1 MMRKKFISK
10 RRKKRNYKTLT
21 LLIIIIL
28 ALVRTFK
35 LLDGADIS
43 IDDKKLVKILLN
55 SYEKKKIF
63 NIDISENPVFYLQ
76 NNYIE
81 KTFQEIKE
89 EKKEIVNKEPIIYIY
104 NSHQNEEYKASTFAE
119 YDVRPSVMMADYI
132 LEEVFQ
138 KNNYPTIVEEKKI
151 SEVLSSNN
159 WKYTYSYRASRVFL
173 EDVIVTHPSLKYF
186 IDVHRDSL
194 EHDRTYINI
203 EGKDYAR
210 TIFLI
215 GLENEE
221 YEANLAFT
229 EKINNKLNEK
239 YPGLSKGIYK
249 KGGPTVNGVYNQDFS
264 NKTILIE
271 IGGYESTTTEVL
283 NSTLAFAECFL
294 EVINEGEN

>member
-1 MMRKKFISK
+1 MRKKFISK
-10 RRKKRNYKTLT
+10 RRKKRNFKVLI
-21 LLIIIIL
+21 LFIIIIL
-28 ALVRTFK
+28 VLVGTFK
-35 LLDGADIS
+35 FLEKTNIS
-43 IDDKKLVKILLN
+43 IDDKRLVKILLN

-63 NIDISENPVFYLQ
+63 NIDVPKDPVFYLQ

-89 EKKEIVNKEPIIYIY
+89 EKPEIVNKEPLIYIY
-104 NSHQNEEYKASTFAE
+104 NSHQSEEYKASTFAE

-138 KNNYPTIVEEKKI
+138 KNSYPTIVEERRI
-151 SEVLSSNN
+151 SEVLASNN
-159 WKYTYSYRASRVFL
+159 WKYVYSYRASRVFL

-215 GLENEE
+215 GLENEG
-221 YEANLAFT
+221 YEENLAFT

-264 NKTILIE
+264 NRTILIE

>member
-1 MMRKKFISK
+1 MRKKFISK
-10 RRKKRNYKTLT
+10 RRKKRNFKVPILF
-21 LLIIIIL
+21 IIMV
-28 ALVRTFK
+28 LVLVGTFK
-35 LLDGADIS
+35 FLEKTDIS
-43 IDDKKLVKILLN
+43 IDDKRLVKILLK
-55 SYEKKKIF
+55 SYEKKKMF
-63 NIDISENPVFYLQ
+63 NIDVPKDPVFYLQ

-89 EKKEIVNKEPIIYIY
+89 EKPEIVNKEPLIYIY
-104 NSHQNEEYKASTFAE
+104 NSHQTEEYKASTFAE

-138 KNNYPTIVEEKKI
+138 KNSYPTIVEERRI
-151 SEVLSSNN
+151 SEVLANNN
-159 WKYTYSYRASRVFL
+159 WKYVYSYRASRVFL
-173 EDVIVTHPSLKYF
+173 EDVIVMHPSLKYF

-215 GLENEE
+215 GLENEG
-221 YEANLAFT
+221 YEENLAFT

-264 NKTILIE
+264 NRAILIE

>member
-1 MMRKKFISK
+1 MRKKFISK
-10 RRKKRNYKTLT
+10 RRKKRDFKVPVLS
-21 LLIIIIL
+21 IIIV
-28 ALVRTFK
+28 LVLMGTFK
-35 LLDGADIS
+35 FLEKTDIS
-43 IDDKKLVKILLN
+43 IDDKRLVKILLK
-55 SYEKKKIF
+55 SYEKKKMF
-63 NIDISENPVFYLQ
+63 NIDVPKDPVFYLQ

-89 EKKEIVNKEPIIYIY
+89 EKPEIVNKEPLIYIY
-104 NSHQNEEYKASTFAE
+104 NSHQTEEYKASTFAE

-138 KNNYPTIVEEKKI
+138 KNSYPTIVEERRI
-151 SEVLSSNN
+151 SEVLANNN
-159 WKYTYSYRASRVFL
+159 WKYVYSYRASRVFL
-173 EDVIVTHPSLKYF
+173 EDVIVMHPSLKYF

-194 EHDRTYINI
+194 EHARTYINI
-203 EGKDYAR
+203 NGKDYAR

-215 GLENEE
+215 GLENEG
-221 YEANLAFT
+221 YEENLAFT

-264 NKTILIE
+264 NRTILIE

>member
-1 MMRKKFISK
+1 MRKKFISK
-10 RRKKRNYKTLT
+10 RRKKRNFKVPILF
-21 LLIIIIL
+21 IIMV
-28 ALVRTFK
+28 LVLVGTFK
-35 LLDGADIS
+35 FLEKTDIS
-43 IDDKKLVKILLN
+43 IDDKRLVKILLK
-55 SYEKKKIF
+55 SYEKKKMF
-63 NIDISENPVFYLQ
+63 NIDVPKDPVFYLQ

-89 EKKEIVNKEPIIYIY
+89 EKPEIVNKEPLIYIY
-104 NSHQNEEYKASTFAE
+104 NSHQSEEYKASTFAE
-119 YDVRPSVMMADYI
+119 HDVRPSVMMVDYI

-138 KNNYPTIVEEKKI
+138 KNSYPTIVEERRI
-151 SEVLSSNN
+151 SEVLANNN
-159 WKYTYSYRASRVFL
+159 WKYVYSYKASRVFL
-173 EDVIVTHPSLKYF
+173 EDAIVMNPSLKYF

-194 EHDRTYINI
+194 EHARTYINI
-203 EGKDYAR
+203 NGKDYAR

-215 GLENEE
+215 GLENEG
-221 YEANLAFT
+221 YEENLAFT

-264 NKTILIE
+264 NRTILIE

>member
-1 MMRKKFISK
+1 MRKKFISK
-10 RRKKRNYKTLT
+10 RRKKRNFKVPILF
-21 LLIIIIL
+21 IIMV
-28 ALVRTFK
+28 LVLVGTFK
-35 LLDGADIS
+35 FLEKTDIS
-43 IDDKKLVKILLN
+43 IDDKRLVKILLK
-55 SYEKKKIF
+55 SYEKKKMF
-63 NIDISENPVFYLQ
+63 NIDVPKDPVFYLQ

-89 EKKEIVNKEPIIYIY
+89 EKPEIVNKEPLIYIY
-104 NSHQNEEYKASTFAE
+104 NSHQTEEYKASTFAE

-138 KNNYPTIVEEKKI
+138 KNSYPTIVEERRI
-151 SEVLSSNN
+151 SEVLANNN
-159 WKYTYSYRASRVFL
+159 WKYVYSYRASRVFL
-173 EDVIVTHPSLKYF
+173 EDVIVMHPSLKYF

-215 GLENEE
+215 GLENEG
-221 YEANLAFT
+221 YEENLAFT

-264 NKTILIE
+264 NRTILIE

>member
-1 MMRKKFISK
+1 M
-10 RRKKRNYKTLT
+10 
-21 LLIIIIL
+21 
-28 ALVRTFK
+28 
-35 LLDGADIS
+35 
-43 IDDKKLVKILLN
+43 
-55 SYEKKKIF
+55 F
-63 NIDISENPVFYLQ
+63 NIDVPKDPVFYLH
-76 NNYIE
+76 NNYID

-89 EKKEIVNKEPIIYIY
+89 EKPEIVNKEPLIYIY
-104 NSHQNEEYKASTFAE
+104 NSHQTEEYKASTFAE

-138 KNNYPTIVEEKKI
+138 KNSYPTIVEERRI
-151 SEVLSSNN
+151 SEVLANNN
-159 WKYTYSYRASRVFL
+159 WKYVYSYRASRVFL
-173 EDVIVTHPSLKYF
+173 EDVIVMHPSLKYF

-215 GLENEE
+215 GLENEG
-221 YEANLAFT
+221 YEENLAFT

-264 NKTILIE
+264 NRTILIE

>member
-1 MMRKKFISK
+1 MRKKFISK
-10 RRKKRNYKTLT
+10 RRKKRNFKVPILF
-21 LLIIIIL
+21 IIMV
-28 ALVRTFK
+28 LVLVGTFK
-35 LLDGADIS
+35 FLEKTDIS
-43 IDDKKLVKILLN
+43 IDDKRLVKILLK
-55 SYEKKKIF
+55 SYEKKKMF
-63 NIDISENPVFYLQ
+63 NIDVPKDPVFYLQ

-89 EKKEIVNKEPIIYIY
+89 EKPEIVNKEPLIYIY
-104 NSHQNEEYKASTFAE
+104 NSHQTEEYRASTFAE

-138 KNNYPTIVEEKKI
+138 KNSYPTIVEERRI
-151 SEVLSSNN
+151 SEVLANNN
-159 WKYTYSYRASRVFL
+159 WKYVYSYRASRVFL
-173 EDVIVTHPSLKYF
+173 EDVIVMHPSLKYF

-215 GLENEE
+215 GLENEG
-221 YEANLAFT
+221 YEENLAFT

-264 NKTILIE
+264 NRAILIE

>member
-1 MMRKKFISK
+1 MRKKFISK
-10 RRKKRNYKTLT
+10 RRKKRNFKVPILF
-21 LLIIIIL
+21 IIMV
-28 ALVRTFK
+28 LVLVGTFK
-35 LLDGADIS
+35 FLEKTDIS
-43 IDDKKLVKILLN
+43 IDDKRLVKILLK
-55 SYEKKKIF
+55 SYEKKKMF
-63 NIDISENPVFYLQ
+63 NIDVPKDPVFYLQ

-89 EKKEIVNKEPIIYIY
+89 EKPEIVNKEPLIYIY
-104 NSHQNEEYKASTFAE
+104 NSHQSEEYKASTFAE
-119 YDVRPSVMMADYI
+119 HDVRPSVMMVDYI

-138 KNNYPTIVEEKKI
+138 KNSYPTIVEERRI
-151 SEVLSSNN
+151 SEVLANNN
-159 WKYTYSYRASRVFL
+159 WKYVYSYRASRVFL
-173 EDVIVTHPSLKYF
+173 EDAIVMHPSLKYF

-194 EHDRTYINI
+194 EHARTYINI
-203 EGKDYAR
+203 NGKDYAR

-215 GLENEE
+215 GLENEG
-221 YEANLAFT
+221 YEESLAFT

-264 NKTILIE
+264 NRTILIE

>member
-1 MMRKKFISK
+1 MRKKFISK
-10 RRKKRNYKTLT
+10 RRKKRNFKVPILFIIMV
-21 LLIIIIL
+21 LI
-28 ALVRTFK
+28 LVGTFK
-35 LLDGADIS
+35 VLEKTDIS
-43 IDDKKLVKILLN
+43 IDDKRLVEILLN
-55 SYEKKKIF
+55 SYEKKKMF
-63 NIDISENPVFYLQ
+63 NIDVPKDPVFYLQ

-89 EKKEIVNKEPIIYIY
+89 EKSEIVNEEPLIYIY
-104 NSHQNEEYKASTFAE
+104 NSHQSEEYKASTFAE

-138 KNNYPTIVEEKKI
+138 KNSYPTIVEERRI
-151 SEVLSSNN
+151 SEVLANNN
-159 WKYTYSYRASRVFL
+159 WKYVYSYRASRVFL
-173 EDVIVTHPSLKYF
+173 EDAIVMHPSLKYF

-215 GLENEE
+215 GLENEG
-221 YEANLAFT
+221 YEENLAFT

-264 NKTILIE
+264 NRTILIE

>member
-1 MMRKKFISK
+1 MRKKFISK
-10 RRKKRNYKTLT
+10 RRKKRDFKVPVLS
-21 LLIIIIL
+21 IIIV
-28 ALVRTFK
+28 LVLMGTFK
-35 LLDGADIS
+35 FLEKTDIS
-43 IDDKKLVKILLN
+43 IDDKRLVKILLK
-55 SYEKKKIF
+55 SYEKKKMF
-63 NIDISENPVFYLQ
+63 NIDVPKDPVFYLQ

-89 EKKEIVNKEPIIYIY
+89 EKPEIVNKEPLIYIY
-104 NSHQNEEYKASTFAE
+104 NSHQTEEYKASTFAE

-138 KNNYPTIVEEKKI
+138 KNSYPTIVEERRI
-151 SEVLSSNN
+151 SEVLANNN
-159 WKYTYSYRASRVFL
+159 WKYVYSYRASRVFL
-173 EDVIVTHPSLKYF
+173 EDAIVMHPSLKYF

-194 EHDRTYINI
+194 EHARTYINI
-203 EGKDYAR
+203 NGKDYAR

-215 GLENEE
+215 GLENEG
-221 YEANLAFT
+221 YEENLAFT

-264 NKTILIE
+264 NRTILIE

>member
-1 MMRKKFISK
+1 MRKKFISK
-10 RRKKRNYKTLT
+10 RRKKRNFKVPILF
-21 LLIIIIL
+21 IIMVLVL
-28 ALVRTFK
+28 AGTFK
-35 LLDGADIS
+35 FLEKTDIS
-43 IDDKKLVKILLN
+43 IDDKRLVEILLN
-55 SYEKKKIF
+55 SYEKKKMF
-63 NIDISENPVFYLQ
+63 NIDVPKDPVFYLQ

-89 EKKEIVNKEPIIYIY
+89 EKPEIVNKEPLIYIY
-104 NSHQNEEYKASTFAE
+104 NSHQSEEYKASTFAE

-138 KNNYPTIVEEKKI
+138 KNSYPTIVEERRI
-151 SEVLSSNN
+151 SEVLANNN
-159 WKYTYSYRASRVFL
+159 WKYVYSYRASRVFL
-173 EDVIVTHPSLKYF
+173 EDAIVMHPSLKYF

-215 GLENEE
+215 GLENEG
-221 YEANLAFT
+221 YEENLAFT

-249 KGGPTVNGVYNQDFS
+249 KGGPAVNGVYNQDFS
-264 NKTILIE
+264 NRTILIE

>member
-1 MMRKKFISK
+1 MRKKFISK
-10 RRKKRNYKTLT
+10 RRKKRDFKVPVLS
-21 LLIIIIL
+21 IIIV
-28 ALVRTFK
+28 LVLVGTFK
-35 LLDGADIS
+35 FLEKTDIS
-43 IDDKKLVKILLN
+43 IDDKRLVKILLN
-55 SYEKKKIF
+55 SYEKKKMF
-63 NIDISENPVFYLQ
+63 NIDVPKDPVFYLQ

-89 EKKEIVNKEPIIYIY
+89 EKPEIVNKEPLIYIY
-104 NSHQNEEYKASTFAE
+104 NSHQSEEYKASTFAE

-138 KNNYPTIVEEKKI
+138 KNSYPTIVEERRI
-151 SEVLSSNN
+151 SEVLANNN
-159 WKYTYSYRASRVFL
+159 WKYVYSYRASRVFL
-173 EDVIVTHPSLKYF
+173 EDVIVMHPSLKYF

-215 GLENEE
+215 GLENEG
-221 YEANLAFT
+221 YEENLAFT

-264 NKTILIE
+264 NRTILIE

>member
-1 MMRKKFISK
+1 MRKKFISK
-10 RRKKRNYKTLT
+10 RRKKRDFKVPVLS
-21 LLIIIIL
+21 IIIV
-28 ALVRTFK
+28 LVLVGTFK
-35 LLDGADIS
+35 FLEKTDIS
-43 IDDKKLVKILLN
+43 IDDKRLVKILLN
-55 SYEKKKIF
+55 SYEKKKMF
-63 NIDISENPVFYLQ
+63 NIDVPKDPVFYLQ

-89 EKKEIVNKEPIIYIY
+89 EKPEIVNKEPLIYIY
-104 NSHQNEEYKASTFAE
+104 NSHQTEEYKASTFAE

-138 KNNYPTIVEEKKI
+138 KNSYPTIVEERRI
-151 SEVLSSNN
+151 SEVLANNN
-159 WKYTYSYRASRVFL
+159 WKYVYSYRASRVFL
-173 EDVIVTHPSLKYF
+173 EDVIVMHPSLKYF

-215 GLENEE
+215 GLENEG
-221 YEANLAFT
+221 YEENLAFT

-264 NKTILIE
+264 NRTILIE

>member
-1 MMRKKFISK
+1 MRKKFISK
-10 RRKKRNYKTLT
+10 RRKKRSFKVPILFIIMV
-21 LLIIIIL
+21 LI
-28 ALVRTFK
+28 LVGTFK
-35 LLDGADIS
+35 VLEKTDIS
-43 IDDKKLVKILLN
+43 IDDKRLVEILLN
-55 SYEKKKIF
+55 SYEKKKMF
-63 NIDISENPVFYLQ
+63 NIDVPKDPVFYLQ

-89 EKKEIVNKEPIIYIY
+89 EKPEIVNREPLIYIY
-104 NSHQNEEYKASTFAE
+104 NSHQSEEYKASTFAE

-138 KNNYPTIVEEKKI
+138 KNSYPTIVEERRI
-151 SEVLSSNN
+151 SEVLANNN
-159 WKYTYSYRASRVFL
+159 WKYVYSYRASRVFL
-173 EDVIVTHPSLKYF
+173 EDAIVMYPSLKYF

-215 GLENEE
+215 GLENEG
-221 YEANLAFT
+221 YEENLAFT

-264 NKTILIE
+264 NRTILIE

>member
-1 MMRKKFISK
+1 MRKKFISK
-10 RRKKRNYKTLT
+10 RRKKRNFKVPILF
-21 LLIIIIL
+21 IIMV
-28 ALVRTFK
+28 LVLVGTFK
-35 LLDGADIS
+35 FLEKTDIS
-43 IDDKKLVKILLN
+43 IDDKRLVKILLK
-55 SYEKKKIF
+55 SYEKKKMF
-63 NIDISENPVFYLQ
+63 NIDVPKDPVFYLQ

-89 EKKEIVNKEPIIYIY
+89 EKPEIVNKEPLIYIY
-104 NSHQNEEYKASTFAE
+104 NSHQTEEYRASTFAE

-138 KNNYPTIVEEKKI
+138 KNSYPTIVEERRI
-151 SEVLSSNN
+151 SEVLANNN
-159 WKYTYSYRASRVFL
+159 WKYVYSYRASRVFL
-173 EDVIVTHPSLKYF
+173 EDVIVMHPSLKYF

-215 GLENEE
+215 GLENEG
-221 YEANLAFT
+221 YEENLAFT

-264 NKTILIE
+264 NRTILIE